1 MPYKNAPSSLYMF
14 RFTQV
19 PFQKYYISKI
29 YHKFTHMNGLLEKWI
44 FKKKFFSFYKNLLY
58 RK

>member
-1 MPYKNAPSSLYMF
+1 MSYKNAPSSLYMF

-44 FKKKFFSFYKNLLY
+44 FFNVFGESY
-58 RK
+58 